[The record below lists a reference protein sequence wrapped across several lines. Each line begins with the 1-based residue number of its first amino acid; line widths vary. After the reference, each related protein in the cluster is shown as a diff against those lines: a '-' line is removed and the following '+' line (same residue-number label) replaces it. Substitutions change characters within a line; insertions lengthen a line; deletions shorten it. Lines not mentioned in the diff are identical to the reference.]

1 YDVPFQ
7 TSAGIFSN
15 THLRIP
21 SIMSPP
27 EMAFEYDDLTEVYRK
42 EQRTKN
48 ITEVRKDLY
57 EVIRKKLAE
66 LRRDSEREFAMDQF
80 STRAKLAANQLTKF
94 QEKADQV
101 FEFRME
107 KILAMA
113 LRAAQGNRVDTGRL
127 TPEEI
132 RIFESVSSLIRE
144 RHKALLDME
153 AGEEVPPPR
162 LPPVPPIEPP
172 ACEQEEMEEPVPP
185 MDDEGIEELEQA
197 AMEPEDV
204 PGDEETHAY
213 TPPAT
218 LDAEVLRIL
227 EDLPPFAGPGRDY
240 HLKKEDVV
248 CLPPPIAKALV
259 ARNKA
264 VTIRIAGSRR

>member
-1 YDVPFQ
+1 
-7 TSAGIFSN
+7 
-15 THLRIP
+15 
-21 SIMSPP
+21 MSPP

-127 TPEEI
+127 TP
-132 RIFESVSSLIRE
+132 RGDKDLRKRLFLDKGAPQSPAGHGGGRGGPAPSASARSAHRTSS
-144 RHKALLDME
+144 M
-153 AGEEVPPPR
+153 
-162 LPPVPPIEPP
+162 
-172 ACEQEEMEEPVPP
+172 
-185 MDDEGIEELEQA
+185 
-197 AMEPEDV
+197 
-204 PGDEETHAY
+204 
-213 TPPAT
+213 
-218 LDAEVLRIL
+218 
-227 EDLPPFAGPGRDY
+227 
-240 HLKKEDVV
+240 
-248 CLPPPIAKALV
+248 
-259 ARNKA
+259 
-264 VTIRIAGSRR
+264 